1 MNMGRAVRAMMSRL
15 PLLLV
20 AALALS
26 TVGCSVKVDATV
38 TGPAAGST
46 DKVRVKVVGTGS
58 SELTCSDGACE
69 PTKIP
74 YSGETTID
82 VKVPPGPAKVVTITV
97 KKGIRRGSA
106 TIDLA
111 AGGTGSTLKVEKGVI
126 TCIPTGCRGRIDI
139 APASKISLEAPAG
152 STIEVGGEKLTVP
165 ASGSLVSPLK
175 LAISPSIEKQPLDKI
190 CTGSATSSNVL
201 TSTTL
206 TLTLP
211 GKSPMTAKA
220 DLDMALAQQ
229 GLSLALVEVK
239 KGAVVFPW
247 EKPGEAAKG
256 KRAAVYA
263 DGARCYDAGTTGA
276 TVADLDVIAVGDVE
290 TREDQCVYTL
300 TKGGTVTGALT
311 LYDRKATVYDRV
323 TGRTLATKL
332 FNAPKKCTKEITVRG
347 NSTLTSRQ
355 TSFVDN
361 DVIAKW
367 AATFAK

>member
-1 MNMGRAVRAMMSRL
+1 MNMGRDVRAMMSRG

-26 TVGCSVKVDATV
+26 TVGCSVQVDATV
-38 TGPAAGST
+38 TGPVGWST
-46 DKVRVKVVGTGS
+46 DKVRVKVVGTGPS
-58 SELTCSDGACE
+58 DLTCSDGACE
-69 PTKIP
+69 PTRIP
-74 YSGETTID
+74 SSGETTIE
-82 VKVPPGPAKVVTITV
+82 VKVPPGPAKVVTITI

-111 AGGTGSTLKVEKGVI
+111 AGGTGSMLKVEKGVI

-139 APASKISLEAPAG
+139 APASKISLDAPAG
-152 STIEVGGEKLTVP
+152 STIEVGGEKFTVP

-190 CTGSATSSNVL
+190 CTLGTSSTVF

-220 DLDMALAQQ
+220 DLDMALAEQ

-263 DGARCYDAGTTGA
+263 DGARCIDAGTTGA

-300 TKGGTVTGALT
+300 TKGGAVTGALT

-332 FNAPKKCTKEITVRG
+332 FNAPKRCAKEITVRG
-347 NSTLTSRQ
+347 SSTSTSGQ
-355 TSFVDN
+355 TSVFVDN

>member
-1 MNMGRAVRAMMSRL
+1 MMSRG

-26 TVGCSVKVDATV
+26 TVGCSVKIDATV

-46 DKVRVKVVGTGS
+46 DKVRVKVVATGS
-58 SELTCSDGACE
+58 ADLTCSDGACE
-69 PTKIP
+69 PTRLP
-74 YSGETTID
+74 YNGETTIE
-82 VKVPPGPAKVVTITV
+82 VKVPPGPAKVVTITI

-111 AGGTGSTLKVEKGVI
+111 AGATGSTLKVEKGAI
-126 TCIPTGCRGRIDI
+126 TCLPTGCRGRIDI

-152 STIEVGGEKLTVP
+152 TTIEVEGEKLTVP
-165 ASGSLVSPLK
+165 ASGALVSPLK

-190 CTGSATSSNVL
+190 CAGRAPSSTIF

-206 TLTLP
+206 TLTMP
-211 GKSPMTAKA
+211 GKPPMTAKA
-220 DLDMALAQQ
+220 DLDLALAQQ
-229 GLSLALVEVK
+229 GLSLALLEVK

-256 KRAAVYA
+256 RRAAVYT
-263 DGARCYDAGTTGA
+263 DGAHCYNAGTTGA
-276 TVADLDVIAVGDVE
+276 TVADLEVIVVSDVDI
-290 TREDQCVYTL
+290 REDQCVYIL
-300 TKGGTVTGALT
+300 RNGGGTVTGALT
-311 LYDRKATVYDRV
+311 LYDRKASAYDRV

-332 FNAPKKCTKEITVRG
+332 FNAPKRCVSEITVKG
-347 NSTLTSRQ
+347 GSTLTSRQ
-355 TSFVDN
+355 TSFVGN
-361 DVIAKW
+361 DVIVTW